1 MKQECNL
8 YIDCNIISG
17 EVRDKLI
24 DFGINSDCFVQRKS
38 YDEYYFRPASVITP
52 IGLSI
57 ADLNNLAKIGKVLF
71 YEGYNVELVVD

>member
-1 MKQECNL
+1 MKQECSL

-24 DFGINSDCFVQRKS
+24 DFGINEGCFVQRKS
-38 YDEYYFRPASVITP
+38 YDEYYFRPDSVITP

-57 ADLNNLAKIGKVLF
+57 GDLNNLAKIGKVLF